1 MILTAAHAFLL
12 LPHCAGDTTVIR
24 PSQGD
29 AGQAGSDPSAATG
42 GSSGKGASSG
52 TGGRGGSSNAGRGGL
67 AGSSAGE
74 NAAGETSAGEASD
87 GGSGAAGGVP
97 AEGGAGSGG
106 APVSGSAGAGG
117 DDNGGAPSSG
127 SGAGGAAGDNT
138 GGEAGAPGP
147 TLRPD
152 FILGADISSVDELID
167 QGATFVDTDGQTKS
181 IFEVLAAHGF
191 NYIRLRTFVAPSNLY
206 GYANPNGDA
215 QYRRAEPYCDRDHTA
230 AFGKQ
235 AKDAGMKLLV
245 DLHYSDNWADPGKQ
259 MIPEAWRDVQTIEEL
274 GAELRTYTE
283 DLVQYLVDQGARPD
297 IVQLGNEIHPGMLF
311 HVPGENPV
319 ADPWGNMDDKEI
331 NPINGLVSNWT
342 NLGLLLR
349 EGVAGVHA
357 VDPSIRIMLHLANTT
372 SPNAITAYVTAART
386 AGVEFDILG
395 LSCYTEWHGSPTFWQ
410 NTFSTLASRFTD
422 LDFVI
427 AEYGPEAR
435 RANEIIRDLPDQRG
449 LGTFVWEPTQSGS
462 WGPSMFSNTGSE
474 YQALSEPFAIYDA
487 IREDFGMP

>member
-1 MILTAAHAFLL
+1 VILAAAHAFLL
-12 LPHCAGDTTVIR
+12 LPHCAGDTTVIH
-24 PSQGD
+24 PPDGD
-29 AGQAGSDPSAATG
+29 AGEAGSDSGASG
-42 GSSGKGASSG
+42 GASGRGGASGK
-52 TGGRGGSSNAGRGGL
+52 GGRGGSSNAGRGGS

-74 NAAGETSAGEASD
+74 SAAGETSGGESSV
-87 GGSGAAGGVP
+87 GGTGAAGGVP

-106 APVSGSAGAGG
+106 VPVSGSAGVGGG
-117 DDNGGAPSSG
+117 DDSGGAPS
-127 SGAGGAAGDNT
+127 SGAGGAAGENA

-181 IFEVLAAHGF
+181 IFGVLAAHGF
-191 NYIRLRTFVAPSNLY
+191 NYIRLRTFVAPWNLY

-215 QYRRAEPYCDRDHTA
+215 EYLRDEPYCDRDHTA
-230 AFGKQ
+230 SFGRQ

-259 MIPEAWRDVQTIEEL
+259 MIPEAWRDVQSIEEL
-274 GAELRTYTE
+274 GVEVRTYTQ

-297 IVQLGNEIHPGMLF
+297 IVQLGNEIHPGMLY

-331 NPINGLVSNWT
+331 NPINGLVSDWT

-349 EGVAGVHA
+349 EGVAGVQA

-372 SPNAITAYVTAART
+372 SPNAITGYINSART
-386 AGVEFDILG
+386 AGVDFDILG
-395 LSCYTEWHGSPTFWQ
+395 LSCYTEWHGTPTFWQ
-410 NTFSTLASRFTD
+410 NTFNTLASRFTD

-449 LGTFVWEPTQSGS
+449 LGTFVWEPTQSGT
-462 WGPSMFSNTGSE
+462 WGPSMFSQAGNE
-474 YQALSEPFAIYDA
+474 YTALTDAFAVYDG

>member
-1 MILTAAHAFLL
+1 VILAAAHAFLL
-12 LPHCAGDTTVIR
+12 LPHCAGDTTVIH
-24 PSQGD
+24 PPDGD
-29 AGQAGSDPSAATG
+29 AGEAGSDSGASG
-42 GSSGKGASSG
+42 GASGRGGASGK
-52 TGGRGGSSNAGRGGL
+52 GGRGGSSNAGRGGS

-74 NAAGETSAGEASD
+74 SAAGETSGGESSV
-87 GGSGAAGGVP
+87 GGTGAAGGVP

-106 APVSGSAGAGG
+106 VPVSGSAGVGGG
-117 DDNGGAPSSG
+117 DDSGGAPS
-127 SGAGGAAGDNT
+127 SGAGGAAGENA

-181 IFEVLAAHGF
+181 IFGVLAAHGF
-191 NYIRLRTFVAPSNLY
+191 NYIRLRTFVAPWNLY

-215 QYRRAEPYCDRDHTA
+215 EYLRDEPYCDRDHTA
-230 AFGKQ
+230 SFGRQ

-259 MIPEAWRDVQTIEEL
+259 MIPEAWRDVQSIEEL
-274 GAELRTYTE
+274 GVEVRTYTQ

-297 IVQLGNEIHPGMLF
+297 IVQLGNEIHPGMLY

-331 NPINGLVSNWT
+331 NPINGLVSDWT

-349 EGVAGVHA
+349 EGVAGVQA

-372 SPNAITAYVTAART
+372 SPNAITGYINSART
-386 AGVEFDILG
+386 AGVDFDILG
-395 LSCYTEWHGSPTFWQ
+395 LSCYTEWHGTPTFWQ
-410 NTFSTLASRFTD
+410 NTFNTLASRFTD

-449 LGTFVWEPTQSGS
+449 LGTFVWEPTQSGT
-462 WGPSMFSNTGSE
+462 WGPSMFSRADNQYT
-474 YQALSEPFAIYDA
+474 AITDAFAVYDG